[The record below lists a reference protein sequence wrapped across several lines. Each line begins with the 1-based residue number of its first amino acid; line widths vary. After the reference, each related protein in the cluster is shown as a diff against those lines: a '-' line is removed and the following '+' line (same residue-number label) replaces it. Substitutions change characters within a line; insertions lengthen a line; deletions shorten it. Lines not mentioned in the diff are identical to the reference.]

1 MCNSLWDIPL
11 NTSDIEQSI
20 LNIENKTRSNPLTWK
35 GQFSPQFIEAMLST
49 YANKEDAV
57 LDPFVG
63 SGTVLYEAAK
73 IGLHSIG
80 VEINPA
86 AFLLAQT
93 YLFCQV
99 DYNQRNALLNQAE
112 KLFIT
117 ALNDNSNPKWSLLKA
132 LENSP
137 NNFIEI
143 LLNTLII
150 LSDFYKNPSVDKV
163 IGVWTKLKN
172 VIYEL
177 PFTDAN
183 ISVINSDARQIPV
196 KDNSVDI
203 VITSPPYINVFNYHQ
218 QYRQSA
224 EYLGWNLLSVAKSE
238 IGSNRKHRGNR
249 FLTVIQYCLD
259 LSQIITEIKR
269 VCKPNSRIVF
279 VMGRES
285 TVRGTTFKNG
295 EIMALL
301 GIRCGKIKIINR
313 QERVFLNRFGI
324 SIKEDIIHFQ
334 NNKQEDEGNIEEKSR
349 LTALEILEKAI
360 DTAPEESISDIE
372 DAIKKI
378 HLVKPSPIFKIEQS
392 KMQIG
397 GYHNDIS
404 NATS

>member
-334 NNKQEDEGNIEEKSR
+334 NSKQEDEGNIEEKSR